1 MDTELFKTLEDLIF
15 AYEQGIISYELYLNE
30 KKKFKDTEDKERKDE
45 WEL

>member
-30 KKKFKDTEDKERKDE
+30 KEKFKDTDKDERKDE